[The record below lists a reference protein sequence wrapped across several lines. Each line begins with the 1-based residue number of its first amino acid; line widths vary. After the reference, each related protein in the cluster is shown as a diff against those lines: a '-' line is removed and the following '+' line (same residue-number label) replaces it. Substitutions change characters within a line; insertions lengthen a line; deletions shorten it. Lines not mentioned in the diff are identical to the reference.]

1 MAYDRSLDERLFS
14 KSWESA
20 LQRLTISVYSYNK
33 GPKKMQITREIKD
46 SQGNF
51 KFARLG
57 RMNKEELESLLPFIQ
72 EALDYMD

>member
-1 MAYDRSLDERLFS
+1 
-14 KSWESA
+14 